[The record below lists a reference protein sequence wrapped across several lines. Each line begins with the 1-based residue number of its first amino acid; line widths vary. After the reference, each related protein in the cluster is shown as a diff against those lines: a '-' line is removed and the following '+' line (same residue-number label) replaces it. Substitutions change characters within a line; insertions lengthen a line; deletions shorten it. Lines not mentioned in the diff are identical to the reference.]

1 MALLRRVDELA
12 ADGLRDEESWIGVKS
27 KVLYR
32 VVWYVVPTLVVAH
45 VHTSCRCTGERNL
58 SLLTRQKGEQYL

>member
-1 MALLRRVDELA
+1 MAHDVALLRRVDELA

-32 VVWYVVPTLVVAH
+32 VVWYVVPTLRMCILRVGVPVKEILA
-45 VHTSCRCTGERNL
+45 C
-58 SLLTRQKGEQYL
+58 

>member
-32 VVWYVVPTLVVAH
+32 VVWTSGTLRQLRMCVLPVGVPVKEILA
-45 VHTSCRCTGERNL
+45 C
-58 SLLTRQKGEQYL
+58 